1 METNKVWH
9 TKRKGLVWFLSI
21 LLSVSLFLGGLQ
33 LGMILQMNTWE
44 HWRPNYAKEDISQ
57 LIVKEALTE
66 EDYRLLYRQTG
77 LTRLG
82 VDGLRNKGNAKRI
95 LEVQESY
102 FETAE
107 LEVLN
112 FTMFTNIDYID
123 HSIVFGDLQE
133 GDIVVSACTYVSGF
147 RFGHSA
153 LVVDGE
159 NEIILECYS
168 LGTYSK
174 LERLGVS
181 MGSLANAMVL
191 RPKLDESVRRNVA
204 DRAASELLGIPYFMF
219 TGVFSPK
226 YTERL
231 ERTQCTH
238 IIWYAYKKYAGVDLD
253 GNGGLVVK
261 PRDIFRSEQMELVQ
275 VYGFNP
281 ETLWN

>member
-1 METNKVWH
+1 METNKERS
-9 TKRKGLVWFLSI
+9 TKRRGLIWFLSI
-21 LLSVSLFLGGLQ
+21 LLAVSLLLCGLQ
-33 LGMILQMNTWE
+33 LGTVIEMNTWE

-57 LIVKEALTE
+57 LIVKEELTE
-66 EDYRLLYRQTG
+66 DDYKLLYRQTG
-77 LTRLG
+77 LTKLG
-82 VDGLRNKGNAKRI
+82 VDSLRDKGNAKRI

-102 FETAE
+102 FATAE
-107 LEVLN
+107 LEVTN
-112 FTMFTNIDYID
+112 FTVCTNIDYID
-123 HSIVFGDLQE
+123 HNIVFGDLHE
-133 GDIVVSACTYVSGF
+133 GDIIISACTYVSGF

-153 LVVDGE
+153 LVVDGD

-168 LGTYSK
+168 PGTYSK
-174 LERLGVS
+174 LANLGLS
-181 MGSLANAMVL
+181 MGNLANAMVL
-191 RPKLDESVRRNVA
+191 RPKLDKSVRRKVA

-219 TGVFSPK
+219 AGVFTPK
-226 YTERL
+226 YTETL